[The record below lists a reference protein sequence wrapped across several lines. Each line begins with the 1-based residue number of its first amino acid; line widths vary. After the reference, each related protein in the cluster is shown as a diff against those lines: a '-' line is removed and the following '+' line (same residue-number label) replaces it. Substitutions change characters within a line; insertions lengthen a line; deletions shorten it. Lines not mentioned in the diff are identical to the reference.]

1 MEFGAPSLCQANTVL
16 SSYLQNTQKDKQQ
29 SFHTIFRD
37 YSMDEKSNTCPQ
49 MSFSNT
55 VWLTLIETVPV
66 EGIQSIVIFLLLTL
80 TMLLWSE
87 LPYVLPLYCRTLYS
101 EMHLPP
107 SLGVSHSKTLQEDRR
122 ILVTIPETNIA
133 K

>member
-1 MEFGAPSLCQANTVL
+1 MRFP
-16 SSYLQNTQKDKQQ
+16 
-29 SFHTIFRD
+29 
-37 YSMDEKSNTCPQ
+37 
-49 MSFSNT
+49 NT

-66 EGIQSIVIFLLLTL
+66 EGIQLIVIFLPLTL

-87 LPYVLPLYCRTLYS
+87 LPYVLPLYSRTLYS

-133 K
+133 KQRDAEEI